1 MSFQLD
7 EKMMAENRAI
17 ITRNKTESDLFVDD
31 KIKFK
36 PGMMHYVSD
45 TDNLFLSIK
54 PMVLEDGT
62 LKTITKVIL
71 EKDLDEIINNIL
83 KNVSFSEK
91 QRDEIKTI
99 AIQNNNV
106 ILSKEKPDTDIDNF
120 FWFEIIE
127 EEEE

>member
-36 PGMMHYVSD
+36 PGMIHYVSD

-54 PMVLEDGT
+54 PNILEDGT

-83 KNVSFSEK
+83 KNISFSEK
-91 QRDEIKTI
+91 QKDEIKTI

-106 ILSKEKPDTDIDNF
+106 ILSEEEPDTDIDNF